1 MSVILTLRAEKWVQN
16 GFCLAHDEAG
26 RPVFVHG
33 ALPGEKV
40 QAEVDRERSTHRF
53 ARTVRVIE
61 KATGRIEPECSA
73 FGSCGGCSFR
83 HLSYA
88 DECALKQELLGEFV
102 SLRGLRE
109 RDALAFFASPPDGYR
124 TAVRVH
130 RAGDRLGLFAL
141 HSNEIVPLPPE
152 GCRQLAEGLREAVL
166 SAACAQS
173 PSAEHARAA
182 GVEDLRFLVHAGGVA
197 GEEEHRRG
205 DIITIAIDSLTW
217 RLAAGSFVQ
226 SNGALLPKWLEWI
239 RSNIPDGKPDCVEL
253 FCGTGLISGFARARL
268 GRVFGLDSHARSIVA
283 ARENFRTHGF
293 EGSFMKRDLYGHRW
307 TAPDT
312 SLLICN
318 PPRAGLKEATL
329 KAIGSLRRLRH
340 VLYSSCN
347 PATLERDLQK
357 MARMGWELRT
367 GAAFDFFPRTPHLEV
382 VVLLERGRKRRGDR

>member
-1 MSVILTLRAEKWVQN
+1 MPVILTLRAEKWVQN

-33 ALPGEKV
+33 ALPGETV
-40 QAEVDRERSTHRF
+40 EVEVDRERSTHRF

-61 KATGRIEPECSA
+61 EATERIQPDCSV

-88 DECALKQELLGEFV
+88 DECALKLELLGEFAH
-102 SLRGLRE
+102 LRELRE
-109 RDALAFFASPPDGYR
+109 RGALSFVPSPADGYR

-141 HSNEIVPLPPE
+141 HSNEVVPLPPE
-152 GCRQLAEGLREAVL
+152 GCRQLAEPLREAVL
-166 SAACAQS
+166 SAACA
-173 PSAEHARAA
+173 PPASAEGPRPA
-182 GVEDLRFLVHAGGVA
+182 GVEDLRFLQHSGGIA

-205 DIITIAIDSLTW
+205 DIVTIRIDSLAW

-239 RSNIPDGKPDCVEL
+239 RSHVPDGKPDCVEL

-268 GRVFGLDSHARSIVA
+268 GRVFGLDSHARSIA
-283 ARENFRTHGF
+283 SARDNFRTHGF
-293 EGSFMKRDLYGHRW
+293 EGSFAKRDLYGHQW
-307 TAPDT
+307 SAPDT

-329 KAIGSLRRLRH
+329 QAVGGVRRLRH

-357 MARMGWELRT
+357 MTRMGWELRT

-382 VVLLERGRKRRGDR
+382 VVLLERGQRRGDR